1 MKTIILILPILI
13 LLLLPCGCATV
24 PEQTMYP
31 CPDLG
36 DTAFFLENYSK
47 MPEEERVLA
56 IEKGMFFYEVVE
68 RIGKPYLEVYH
79 ETSGHTPAVTTFVWK
94 TKEGSFFSF
103 DFEPVKKIA
112 GSTEMSIAEYHQY
125 TAVVLGPDIY
135 ELNLL
140 DWVYSHPQNIHLEP
154 NKELLPT
161 YEQLQQ
167 IEEGMTLDEVTALI
181 GAPQH
186 AEIIYIPVMPTASAA
201 MPEWAQC
208 YETSE
213 GKTVRIV
220 FRLDAPG
227 AALYVYRIL

>member
-1 MKTIILILPILI
+1 MKIIILILPILI

-24 PEQTMYP
+24 PGQTMYP
-31 CPDLG
+31 CPNLHE
-36 DTAFFLENYSK
+36 TALFRHSLTDFPVEQD
-47 MPEEERVLA
+47 VLA
-56 IEKGMFFYEVVE
+56 IENGMFFFEVVE
-68 RIGKPYLEVYH
+68 KIGNPVVEVGRQ
-79 ETSGHTPAVTTFVWK
+79 TNVFAWGTA
-94 TKEGSFFSF
+94 EGSFYAFT
-103 DFEPVKKIA
+103 FEPVIKIKNVA
-112 GSTEMSIAEYHQY
+112 EMSTAEYLQY
-125 TAVVLGPDIY
+125 AVVTGGPSSY
-135 ELNLL
+135 ELDPLHL
-140 DWVYSHPQNIHLEP
+140 AYSHPQNIPLEP

-181 GAPQH
+181 GAPQR
-186 AEIIYIPVMPTASAA
+186 AEIVYIPIMPTASAA

-220 FRLDAPG
+220 FRSDAPG